1 MAKTK
6 YQETATDYAR
16 KYLDEMLKMEDILG
30 NGIDGR
36 IEQAIKKYMDENSRN
51 SEKKHNV

>member
-16 KYLDEMLKMEDILG
+16 EYLEELLKMEDILG
-30 NGIDGR
+30 HNIDSR
-36 IEQAIKKYMDENSRN
+36 IELAVKKYMEDKLRN
-51 SEKKHNV
+51 GEKKT